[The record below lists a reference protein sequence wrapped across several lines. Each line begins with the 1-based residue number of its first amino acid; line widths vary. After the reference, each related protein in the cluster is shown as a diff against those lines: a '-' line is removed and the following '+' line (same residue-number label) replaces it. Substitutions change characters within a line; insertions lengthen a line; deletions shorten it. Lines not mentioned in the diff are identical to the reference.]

1 MRRFAE
7 GPRLRGFGKIYLQT
21 AGEGREKVSFS
32 AGVPL
37 DSFFRFRYNNKE
49 RKIAAAARLSRARR
63 KEKVGMEKISNVA
76 VFIDAENVPSAS
88 AKQIFDEAS
97 NYGNIL
103 VKRIYADWSKA
114 SVKGWKEE
122 VNRYSMTAEQQFEVQ
137 ARKNTTDIALIIQ
150 ALIILFEKDVDV
162 FFIAAGDSDYTRLV
176 RELRERGKTV
186 IGLGGRNVNQSY
198 VNAFNE
204 FIYLDGEEPRP
215 APAKKGKAKGK
226 PQPQPVQPAPPQ
238 EEVLDNK
245 RKSDLHN
252 IIDRLIDN
260 SGKAFFAQISS
271 EMKQKYSDFIPKN
284 FGCNSFKK
292 LMEKLM
298 PYLKKYSIGTNAD
311 GTTMYLCRREK

>member
-1 MRRFAE
+1 MPRKSKIFQKILYGRALFAPLPPSLDTFRQIRYNIE
-7 GPRLRGFGKIYLQT
+7 VQNLPSPVLFS
-21 AGEGREKVSFS
+21 GREEGFM
-32 AGVPL
+32 
-37 DSFFRFRYNNKE
+37 
-49 RKIAAAARLSRARR
+49 
-63 KEKVGMEKISNVA
+63 EKVNNVA
-76 VFIDAENVPSAS
+76 VLIDAENVPSAA

-103 VKRIYADWSKA
+103 VKRIFADWSKA
-114 SVKGWKEE
+114 CVKGWKEE
-122 VNRYSMTAEQQFEVQ
+122 VNRYSMTAVQQFEVQ

-176 RELRERGKTV
+176 RELRERDKTV

-204 FIYLDGEEPRP
+204 FIYLEGEEERP
-215 APAKKGKAKGK
+215 VPAKKGKGKGK
-226 PQPQPVQPAPPQ
+226 PAPVQPAQPPQ

-252 IIDRLIDN
+252 IIDRMIDN

-298 PYLKKYSIGTNAD
+298 PYLKKYSIGTDAD
-311 GTTMYLCRREK
+311 GTTMYLCRKNK

>member
-1 MRRFAE
+1 M
-7 GPRLRGFGKIYLQT
+7 
-21 AGEGREKVSFS
+21 EKV
-32 AGVPL
+32 
-37 DSFFRFRYNNKE
+37 
-49 RKIAAAARLSRARR
+49 
-63 KEKVGMEKISNVA
+63 SNVA

-204 FIYLDGEEPRP
+204 FIYLDGEEPKP

-226 PQPQPVQPAPPQ
+226 PQPQPAQPAPPQ

-292 LMEKLM
+292 MMEKLM

-311 GTTMYLCRREK
+311 GTTMYLYRKDR

>member
-1 MRRFAE
+1 M
-7 GPRLRGFGKIYLQT
+7 
-21 AGEGREKVSFS
+21 EKV
-32 AGVPL
+32 
-37 DSFFRFRYNNKE
+37 N
-49 RKIAAAARLSRARR
+49 
-63 KEKVGMEKISNVA
+63 NVA
-76 VFIDAENVPSAS
+76 VLIDAENVPAAA

-103 VKRIYADWSKA
+103 VKRIFADWSKA
-114 SVKGWKEE
+114 SVKGWKDE

-176 RELRERGKTV
+176 RELRERDKTV

-204 FIYLDGEEPRP
+204 FIYLDGEEPRQE
-215 APAKKGKAKGK
+215 AKKGKAQKDK
-226 PQPQPVQPAPPQ
+226 SPRPQPLPVQPQ

-260 SGKAFFAQISS
+260 SGRAFFAQISS

-298 PYLKKYSIGTNAD
+298 PYLKKYTIGTDAD
-311 GTTMYLCRREK
+311 GTTMYLYRKNK